1 MRLFLKLFLS
11 HLLVAL
17 LALGLLLLLA
27 EAFAPAF
34 YRGHVER
41 MLHALSMMGGGMMG
55 EALRRDLEEG
65 LRSTL
70 TAALLAALPLAAL
83 GALLT
88 ASFASLRLART
99 ARLLAE
105 GSRRMAEGEYGVRLP
120 LLERD
125 ELGELALHFNRLAE
139 ALEKVEKTRAELIGT
154 VAHELRTPLAALQ
167 GYAEGL
173 MDGVLSKEKAAE
185 GILREV
191 KAMRRLV
198 EDLSLVSRVE
208 AKAVEIRPRPLD
220 PKGLLEEAL
229 ARFQSAFQAKG
240 VALSLEAQ
248 DPLPQVWADEERVL
262 QVLANLLTNA
272 LRHTPQGGEVRLRAF
287 RQGEA
292 VAFEVADTGPGIP
305 EEHLP
310 HIFERFYRVDK
321 ARSRKEGGSGVGL
334 TVAKGLVEASGGG
347 GGDLGGKPSGPG
359 KPFHLHPS
367 PLHRLNGEGL
377 GWVP

>member
-17 LALGLLLLLA
+17 LALLLLLLLA

-173 MDGVLSKEKAAE
+173 IDGVLSKEKAAE

-229 ARFQSAFQAKG
+229 ARFQSAFQAKAPFPRCG
-240 VALSLEAQ
+240 PTRKGSSRCWPTSSPTPSATPRKAARCALGPSARGRPWPSKWRTPAPASPRSTCPTSLSASTGWTRHVAARREEAGWGS
-248 DPLPQVWADEERVL
+248 PSP
-262 QVLANLLTNA
+262 
-272 LRHTPQGGEVRLRAF
+272 RAWW
-287 RQGEA
+287 RPWG
-292 VAFEVADTGPGIP
+292 
-305 EEHLP
+305 
-310 HIFERFYRVDK
+310 
-321 ARSRKEGGSGVGL
+321 GGSLWKAGW
-334 TVAKGLVEASGGG
+334 AREQ
-347 GGDLGGKPSGPG
+347 
-359 KPFHLHPS
+359 PS
-367 PLHRLNGEGL
+367 PSPSPFTRA
-377 GWVP
+377 

>member
-1 MRLFLKLFLS
+1 MRLFAKLFLS

-17 LALGLLLLLA
+17 LALFLFFLLA
-27 EAFAPAF
+27 ETLAPSF
-34 YRGHVER
+34 YREHVER
-41 MLHALSMMGGGMMG
+41 MYHALSMMGGLMMG
-55 EALRRDLEEG
+55 EALRRDLEAG

-70 TAALLAALPLAAL
+70 TTALLAALPLSVAGAAL
-83 GALLT
+83 S
-88 ASFASLRLART
+88 ASFASLRFSRT
-99 ARLLAE
+99 ARLLSE
-105 GSRRMAEGEYGVRLP
+105 GSRRMAQGEYRVRLP
-120 LLERD
+120 LLEQD

-191 KAMRRLV
+191 KALGRLV

-220 PKGLLEEAL
+220 PKGLLEEAFT
-229 ARFQSAFQAKG
+229 RFQSAFQAKG
-240 VALSLEAQ
+240 VALRLEA
-248 DPLPQVWADEERVL
+248 PEGLSPVWADEERAL

-272 LRHTPQGGEVRLRAF
+272 LRHTPPGGEVCLGAF

-292 VAFEVADTGPGIP
+292 VAFQVEDTGPGIP
-305 EEHLP
+305 PEHLP

-321 ARSRKEGGSGVGL
+321 ARDRERGGSGLGLAIVKAILEAHGGEVWVESQVG
-334 TVAKGLVEASGGG
+334 KGTTFSFSLPASG
-347 GGDLGGKPSGPG
+347 PP
-359 KPFHLHPS
+359 PP
-367 PLHRLNGEGL
+367 PR
-377 GWVP
+377 

>member
-17 LALGLLLLLA
+17 LALLLLLLLA

-154 VAHELRTPLAALQ
+154 VAHELRTPWPPSK
-167 GYAEGL
+167 GTRRGL
-173 MDGVLSKEKAAE
+173 
-185 GILREV
+185 
-191 KAMRRLV
+191 
-198 EDLSLVSRVE
+198 
-208 AKAVEIRPRPLD
+208 
-220 PKGLLEEAL
+220 
-229 ARFQSAFQAKG
+229 
-240 VALSLEAQ
+240 
-248 DPLPQVWADEERVL
+248 
-262 QVLANLLTNA
+262 
-272 LRHTPQGGEVRLRAF
+272 
-287 RQGEA
+287 
-292 VAFEVADTGPGIP
+292 
-305 EEHLP
+305 
-310 HIFERFYRVDK
+310 
-321 ARSRKEGGSGVGL
+321 
-334 TVAKGLVEASGGG
+334 
-347 GGDLGGKPSGPG
+347 
-359 KPFHLHPS
+359 
-367 PLHRLNGEGL
+367 
-377 GWVP
+377 

>member
-1 MRLFLKLFLS
+1 MRLLLKLFLS
-11 HLLVAL
+11 HFLVAS
-17 LALGLLLLLA
+17 LALLLLFLLA
-27 EAFAPAF
+27 EALAPSF

-41 MLHALSMMGGGMMG
+41 MYHALAMMGGGMMA
-55 EALRRDLEEG
+55 ETLRQDLEKG

-70 TAALLAALPLAAL
+70 TTALLSALPLSAL

-88 ASFASLRLART
+88 ALFASLRLYRT
-99 ARLLAE
+99 AKLLAE
-105 GSRRMAEGEYGVRLP
+105 GSRRMAQGEYGIRLP

-139 ALEKVEKTRAELIGT
+139 ALEKVERTRAELIGT
-154 VAHELRTPLAALQ
+154 VAHELRTPLSALQ

-220 PKGLLEEAL
+220 PKALLQEAL
-229 ARFQSAFQAKG
+229 MRFQSAFQAKG
-240 VALSLEAQ
+240 VALRLEVAEG
-248 DPLPQVWADEERVL
+248 LPWVWADEERVL
-262 QVLANLLTNA
+262 QVLANLLSNA
-272 LRHTPQGGEVRLRAF
+272 LRYTPEGGAVWLRAF
-287 RQGEA
+287 RHGEA
-292 VAFEVADTGPGIP
+292 VAFQVEDTGPGIP

-334 TVAKGLVEASGGG
+334 TVAKGLVEAMGGRIHVESQV
-347 GGDLGGKPSGPG
+347 GKGSR
-359 KPFHLHPS
+359 FTFTL
-367 PLHRLNGEGL
+367 PLYTGL
-377 GWVP
+377 TSRG

>member
-17 LALGLLLLLA
+17 LALLLFLLT
-27 EAFAPAF
+27 EALAPAF

-41 MLHALSMMGGGMMG
+41 MYHAIATLGSGRIG

-70 TAALLAALPLAAL
+70 TAALLSALPLAAL

-88 ASFASLRLART
+88 ASFASLRLAQT

-105 GSRRMAEGEYGVRLP
+105 GSRRIAQREYGVRLP
-120 LLERD
+120 LLEKD

-173 MDGVLSKEKAAE
+173 MDGVLSKERAAE

-208 AKAVEIRPRPLD
+208 AGAVEIRPKPLD
-220 PKGLLEEAL
+220 PKALLKEAE

-240 VALSLEAQ
+240 VRLGVEVEG
-248 DPLPQVWADEERVL
+248 PLPPVLADEERAL

-272 LRHTPQGGEVRLRAF
+272 LRHTPEGGEVRLRAF
-287 RQGEA
+287 PQGEA
-292 VAFEVADTGPGIP
+292 VAFQVADTGPGIP

-310 HIFERFYRVDK
+310 HIFERFYRVDR
-321 ARSRKEGGSGVGL
+321 ARSRREGGSGVGL
-334 TVAKGLVEASGGG
+334 TIAKGLVEAMGGRIVVE
-347 GGDLGGKPSGPG
+347 S
-359 KPFHLHPS
+359 
-367 PLHRLNGEGL
+367 RLNQGTTFTFTLPLYQGL
-377 GWVP
+377 TPQG

>member
-1 MRLFLKLFLS
+1 MSTDTDR
-11 HLLVAL
+11 
-17 LALGLLLLLA
+17 
-27 EAFAPAF
+27 E
-34 YRGHVER
+34 
-41 MLHALSMMGGGMMG
+41 HALRCMEQVEAYRASGMK
-55 EALRRDLEEG
+55 AK
-65 LRSTL
+65 
-70 TAALLAALPLAAL
+70 
-83 GALLT
+83 
-88 ASFASLRLART
+88 
-99 ARLLAE
+99 
-105 GSRRMAEGEYGVRLP
+105 VW
-120 LLERD
+120 
-125 ELGELALHFNRLAE
+125 AE

-173 MDGVLSKEKAAE
+173 IDGVLSKEKAAE

-292 VAFEVADTGPGIP
+292 VAFQVADTGPGIP

-334 TVAKGLVEASGGG
+334 TVAKGLVEAMGGRIFVE
-347 GGDLGGKPSGPG
+347 S
-359 KPFHLHPS
+359 
-367 PLHRLNGEGL
+367 RVGEGTTFTFTL
-377 GWVP
+377 PLYTGLTLKG

>member
-41 MLHALSMMGGGMMG
+41 MYHVLAMMGGGMMA
-55 EALRRDLEEG
+55 EALRQDLEKG

-70 TAALLAALPLAAL
+70 TAALLSALPLSAL

-88 ASFASLRLART
+88 ALFASLRLYRT

-105 GSRRMAEGEYGVRLP
+105 GSRRMAQGEYGIRLP

-139 ALEKVEKTRAELIGT
+139 ALEKVERTRAELIGT

-191 KAMRRLV
+191 KALGRLV

-220 PKGLLEEAL
+220 PKGLLEEAFT
-229 ARFQSAFQAKG
+229 RFQSAFQAKG
-240 VALSLEAQ
+240 VALRLEA
-248 DPLPQVWADEERVL
+248 PEGLSLVWADEERVL

-272 LRHTPQGGEVRLRAF
+272 LRHTPPGGEVCLGAF

-292 VAFEVADTGPGIP
+292 VAFQVEDTGPGIP
-305 EEHLP
+305 PEHLP

-334 TVAKGLVEASGGG
+334 TVAKGLVEAMGGG
-347 GGDLGGKPSGPG
+347 IWVESQVGQGSRFTFTLPLYTGLTGKG
-359 KPFHLHPS
+359 
-367 PLHRLNGEGL
+367 
-377 GWVP
+377 

>member
-334 TVAKGLVEASGGG
+334 TVAKGLVEAMGGG
-347 GGDLGGKPSGPG
+347 IWVESQVGQGSRFTFTLPLYTGLTGKG
-359 KPFHLHPS
+359 
-367 PLHRLNGEGL
+367 
-377 GWVP
+377 

>member
-17 LALGLLLLLA
+17 LALALLLLLA

-41 MLHALSMMGGGMMG
+41 MYHALAMMGGGMMA
-55 EALRRDLEEG
+55 EALRQDLEKG

-70 TAALLAALPLAAL
+70 TAALLSALPLSAL

-88 ASFASLRLART
+88 ALFASLRLYRT

-105 GSRRMAEGEYGVRLP
+105 GSRRMAQGEYGIRLP

-139 ALEKVEKTRAELIGT
+139 ALEKVERTRAELIGT

-191 KAMRRLV
+191 KALGRLV

-220 PKGLLEEAL
+220 PKGLLEEAFT
-229 ARFQSAFQAKG
+229 RFQSAFQAKG
-240 VALSLEAQ
+240 WRFAWRRRRGFPRCGPMRKGSSRCWPTSSPTPSATRPQAARCALGPSARGRLWPSRWRTPDPASPRSTCPTSLSASTGWTRPAAARREEAG
-248 DPLPQVWADEERVL
+248 W
-262 QVLANLLTNA
+262 
-272 LRHTPQGGEVRLRAF
+272 
-287 RQGEA
+287 
-292 VAFEVADTGPGIP
+292 
-305 EEHLP
+305 
-310 HIFERFYRVDK
+310 
-321 ARSRKEGGSGVGL
+321 GS
-334 TVAKGLVEASGGG
+334 
-347 GGDLGGKPSGPG
+347 
-359 KPFHLHPS
+359 PS
-367 PLHRLNGEGL
+367 PRAWWRPWGEGSS
-377 GWVP
+377 WKAKWAREVVSPSPFPFTRA

>member
-1 MRLFLKLFLS
+1 
-11 HLLVAL
+11 
-17 LALGLLLLLA
+17 
-27 EAFAPAF
+27 
-34 YRGHVER
+34 
-41 MLHALSMMGGGMMG
+41 
-55 EALRRDLEEG
+55 
-65 LRSTL
+65 
-70 TAALLAALPLAAL
+70 
-83 GALLT
+83 
-88 ASFASLRLART
+88 
-99 ARLLAE
+99 
-105 GSRRMAEGEYGVRLP
+105 MAEGEYGVRLP

-154 VAHELRTPLAALQ
+154 VAHELRTPLAA
-167 GYAEGL
+167 
-173 MDGVLSKEKAAE
+173 E

-208 AKAVEIRPRPLD
+208 AKAVEIRPKPLD

-292 VAFEVADTGPGIP
+292 VAFQVADTGPGIP

-334 TVAKGLVEASGGG
+334 TVAKGLVEAMGGRIFVE
-347 GGDLGGKPSGPG
+347 S
-359 KPFHLHPS
+359 
-367 PLHRLNGEGL
+367 RVGEGTTFTFTL
-377 GWVP
+377 PPYTGLTLKG